1 MQEEREDGG
10 IMNTSCKAERKGEAA
25 YGELWNIEMCL
36 LTLKGIYFLSMLR
49 ALILYGGEGLC
60 TKLKQRG

>member
-25 YGELWNIEMCL
+25 YSELWDTEMYL
-36 LTLKGIYFLSMLR
+36 LTLKGIFFSV
-49 ALILYGGEGLC
+49 C
-60 TKLKQRG
+60 